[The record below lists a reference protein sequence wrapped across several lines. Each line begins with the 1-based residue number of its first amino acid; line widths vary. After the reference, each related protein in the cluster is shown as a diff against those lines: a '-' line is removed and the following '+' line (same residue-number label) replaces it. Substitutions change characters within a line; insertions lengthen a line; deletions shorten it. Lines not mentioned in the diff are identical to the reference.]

1 MKPEMRPEIR
11 NRMKKVA
18 IILGTIT
25 FAITIFL
32 IYKLLIAKQA
42 YDFAEEFDD

>member
-1 MKPEMRPEIR
+1 MKEELR

-25 FAITIFL
+25 FAIIIL
-32 IYKLLIAKQA
+32 AIYKLFIAK
-42 YDFAEEFDD
+42 

>member
-1 MKPEMRPEIR
+1 MKIENR

-25 FAITIFL
+25 LAIIIL
-32 IYKLLIAKQA
+32 AIYKLIIV
-42 YDFAEEFDD
+42 EH